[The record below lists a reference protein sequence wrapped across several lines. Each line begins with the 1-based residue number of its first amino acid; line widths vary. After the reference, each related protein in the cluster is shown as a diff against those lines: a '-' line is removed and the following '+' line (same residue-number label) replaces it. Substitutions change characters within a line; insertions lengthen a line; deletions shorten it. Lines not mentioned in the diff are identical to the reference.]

1 MSSGA
6 GEVGGTQTGSGVS
19 SRSDCDRLVGRRL
32 WLVFPGACVA
42 AIAVGPCGGS
52 TTEPPAAEPTAT
64 FPPSAVVPRRK
75 CLAMAS
81 AENYFFNW
89 SIHATCGGTVRRG
102 IARVEGSRRD
112 RQSGLNNA
120 SRFRVRIGPRPEELH
135 ETLLLTACRPEAVAQ
150 GVGLPSVPPAPDRN
164 RHSAPLAATLDLL
177 PSVLRSTCLYDLFHR
192 RFQASVSSYRRTRGR
207 ILTDLG
213 DQLGCHAALRS
224 ECGGPREQAAG
235 GVRHGRGAGQF

>member
-135 ETLLLTACRPEAVAQ
+135 ETAVN
-150 GVGLPSVPPAPDRN
+150 GVPPGGCCAGCRIAVRP
-164 RHSAPLAATLDLL
+164 T
-177 PSVLRSTCLYDLFHR
+177 
-192 RFQASVSSYRRTRGR
+192 RTRSQSTLCSPCR
-207 ILTDLG
+207 DTRPSPFCITEHLP
-213 DQLGCHAALRS
+213 LRPLS
-224 ECGGPREQAAG
+224 PAFSGKRFFVQANTWAHSH
-235 GVRHGRGAGQF
+235 RSW